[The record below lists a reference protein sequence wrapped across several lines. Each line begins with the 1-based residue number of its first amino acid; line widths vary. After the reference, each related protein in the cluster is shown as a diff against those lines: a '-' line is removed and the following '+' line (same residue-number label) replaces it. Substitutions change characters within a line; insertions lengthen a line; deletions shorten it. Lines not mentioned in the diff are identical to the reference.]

1 MKVNYGGKSAENADA
16 KVNPDTERVQ
26 TADERNSQQADKQ
39 ARINEIREKIK
50 QSGYQGLTEE
60 EKKELFNAS
69 IR

>member
-1 MKVNYGGKSAENADA
+1 MKVNYGGKSSENTDA
-16 KVNPDTERVQ
+16 KMNSETERVNAAEKQKTQQSYKQ
-26 TADERNSQQADKQ
+26 T
-39 ARINEIREKIK
+39 RINKIREKIK